1 MNTQAFIELR
11 DLLLKTQIG
20 TYGPNDTRP
29 DVHLLDLTLG
39 IDTSKVLISTDEM
52 RQVFDYDPLIAE
64 IDRLARD
71 VHYETQERLMT
82 RIAQACAAYAE
93 IKTIEICLRKAP
105 VRNGN
110 GSLGVRLVLNE
121 ASTTMLAGV
130 EDKVEEFLYN

>member
-130 EDKVEEFLYN
+130 EVKVEEFL